1 MKTKKTTPWLDM
13 VTIKL
18 FADSG
23 RYRDDLFVSVNGRR
37 FGIKRGVEVS
47 LPRPVADVIAESEAQ
62 DKRTAAMIERL
73 GGANV

>member
-1 MKTKKTTPWLDM
+1 MKKQKNTPWLDT

-23 RYRDDLFVSVNGRR
+23 KYRDDLFVSVNGRR

-47 LPRPVADVIAESEAQ
+47 VPRPIADVIAESEAQ
-62 DKRTAAMIERL
+62 DKRTAAMIEKL